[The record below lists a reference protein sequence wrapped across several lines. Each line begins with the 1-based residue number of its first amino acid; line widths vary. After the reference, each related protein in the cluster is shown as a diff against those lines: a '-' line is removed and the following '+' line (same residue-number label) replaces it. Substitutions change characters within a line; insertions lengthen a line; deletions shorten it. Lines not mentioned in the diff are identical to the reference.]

1 MNAISKDIFRSIH
14 EGKWLYVEYQNSDD
28 EKTKYWIS
36 INNINIEKKSLEV
49 TGLHLGNFTTKNL
62 FMFVDK
68 ILATQIMD
76 GTFYHTNKTLLED
89 IDVYPEKYSFIFSN
103 IVNLKTLNYLADC
116 NKLADLPKI
125 NNEYT
130 LIKKLDAT
138 KIQNHRYNLDDEQFK
153 LIVNS
158 FKKTASIKKEKNI
171 NSIIQLALNVLSVH
185 TPKGLYVLA
194 YREVMFDVAKRS
206 LLSGN
211 KIKICTEFCV
221 DGTTKQSIQ
230 NFIQSDEMEYLENI
244 DQIPEFVKDLITEN
258 IHGNKNYS
266 VDDCPYFICL
276 QRNTN
281 INLEKE
287 YEAIIDMYANDN
299 VTIPIQAFFGE
310 LHSVKANS
318 ETLPIALIDRNV
330 NLDQLLAIHNAI
342 NYPVAYIQG
351 PPGTGKTTTIINTI
365 ITAFFNNKTVL
376 FSSYNNHPIDG
387 VIEKLT
393 NLKYR
398 GYTIPFPILRIAS
411 NDKIPETIKYIKN
424 LLITTQNLSV
434 FTDALNQNKQSQIE
448 RTRQLTELLQK
459 HEEQLDLKERRDLI
473 EAMLSKNENM
483 NLRLNLEG
491 QQKNAITKRLKEIGN
506 ITDEEALALL
516 YFDHDKLMQFINF
529 TSVKYLKQLYEPE
542 YKDFIEIL
550 KLQDEKEQITR
561 FNKYVSV
568 SENIIKLQKVF
579 PVFCATCISTQK
591 IGEPKLY
598 FDMTIMDEASQ
609 CNTAVSLVPIIR
621 GKSLMLVGDPQQLNP
636 VITLDPNINLELKA
650 KYNVNDSYDYIK
662 NSIYKAFLAN
672 DSVSQETLLHNHYRC
687 AKEIIEFNNKKYY
700 NNQLNV
706 KSRVMYDKPLM
717 FCEVAE
723 NYSSDKNTAPEEVET
738 IIKYV
743 KNNPGK
749 KIGIITPFKNQK
761 DLIEHRL
768 KEEHLEQEINC
779 GTVHAFQGDEKD
791 EILFSLALTDHTHE
805 KTYDWLKNN
814 RELLNVAVSRAKEKL
829 ILISSNKELK
839 RLHKKDEQDDLFE
852 LANYVQTNGEYKV
865 TSRENSSRALGI
877 KPYSSETEDAF
888 LTTLNQALSVLIED
902 DSQYSVKR
910 EVQTSHLF
918 EKLPS
923 DCSFFFRASIDF
935 VIYKKGFRNKEFPV
949 LAIELDGPEH
959 HDDPKVMERD
969 EKKKQ
974 ICKDHGFTL
983 IHVDNTYARRY
994 NFLKDILT
1002 DFFGG

>member
-1 MNAISKDIFRSIH
+1 MNTISKDIFRSIH

-434 FTDALNQNKQSQIE
+434 FTDALNQNNKTMN
-448 RTRQLTELLQK
+448 RTS
-459 HEEQLDLKERRDLI
+459 
-473 EAMLSKNENM
+473 SK
-483 NLRLNLEG
+483 
-491 QQKNAITKRLKEIGN
+491 A
-506 ITDEEALALL
+506 
-516 YFDHDKLMQFINF
+516 
-529 TSVKYLKQLYEPE
+529 
-542 YKDFIEIL
+542 
-550 KLQDEKEQITR
+550 
-561 FNKYVSV
+561 
-568 SENIIKLQKVF
+568 
-579 PVFCATCISTQK
+579 
-591 IGEPKLY
+591 
-598 FDMTIMDEASQ
+598 
-609 CNTAVSLVPIIR
+609 
-621 GKSLMLVGDPQQLNP
+621 
-636 VITLDPNINLELKA
+636 
-650 KYNVNDSYDYIK
+650 
-662 NSIYKAFLAN
+662 
-672 DSVSQETLLHNHYRC
+672 
-687 AKEIIEFNNKKYY
+687 
-700 NNQLNV
+700 
-706 KSRVMYDKPLM
+706 
-717 FCEVAE
+717 
-723 NYSSDKNTAPEEVET
+723 
-738 IIKYV
+738 
-743 KNNPGK
+743 
-749 KIGIITPFKNQK
+749 
-761 DLIEHRL
+761 
-768 KEEHLEQEINC
+768 
-779 GTVHAFQGDEKD
+779 
-791 EILFSLALTDHTHE
+791 
-805 KTYDWLKNN
+805 
-814 RELLNVAVSRAKEKL
+814 
-829 ILISSNKELK
+829 
-839 RLHKKDEQDDLFE
+839 
-852 LANYVQTNGEYKV
+852 
-865 TSRENSSRALGI
+865 
-877 KPYSSETEDAF
+877 
-888 LTTLNQALSVLIED
+888 
-902 DSQYSVKR
+902 
-910 EVQTSHLF
+910 
-918 EKLPS
+918 
-923 DCSFFFRASIDF
+923 
-935 VIYKKGFRNKEFPV
+935 
-949 LAIELDGPEH
+949 
-959 HDDPKVMERD
+959 
-969 EKKKQ
+969 
-974 ICKDHGFTL
+974 
-983 IHVDNTYARRY
+983 
-994 NFLKDILT
+994 
-1002 DFFGG
+1002 